1 MEKCIYE
8 GCNKEV
14 TTLAYSRNL
23 GKVVKCCETH
33 AEKIAEEGYP
43 EYIECCP
50 NCGCWMP
57 VN

>member
-1 MEKCIYE
+1 MECIYE
-8 GCNKEV
+8 GCNRES

-43 EYIECCP
+43 EYIEVCP